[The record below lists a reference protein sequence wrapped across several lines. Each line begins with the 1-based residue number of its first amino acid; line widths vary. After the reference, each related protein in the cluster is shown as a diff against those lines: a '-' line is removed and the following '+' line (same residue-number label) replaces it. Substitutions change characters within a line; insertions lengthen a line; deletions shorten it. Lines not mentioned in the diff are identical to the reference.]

1 MVLKFPESYY
11 AVTQISDESANCNFE
26 ILLHCPTMNLT
37 AVIVQ
42 IVVFSACCTSYRL
55 HSKWKVLNIRLKNK
69 SGSKFHTCSAAQH
82 MIGKPWW
89 EDDLPN
95 ILGINPIEAAVI
107 FGALYYVYGSAVLYE
122 YAREAGK
129 LFSTIAPVVKDVS
142 TNLFSEFREYF
153 EEDRERDA
161 MRKSGVDI
169 DSIPRRT
176 SNVIERVQTGLQVSL
191 HCKTTGIDFKE

>member
-1 MVLKFPESYY
+1 
-11 AVTQISDESANCNFE
+11 
-26 ILLHCPTMNLT
+26 MNLT

-42 IVVFSACCTSYRL
+42 IVLVSACCTSYRL
-55 HSKWKVLNIRLKNK
+55 HNKWKILNSRLKNN
-69 SGSKFHTCSAAQH
+69 SGLKFHACSAAQH

-107 FGALYYVYGSAVLYE
+107 FGVLYYVYGSAVLYE

-142 TNLFSEFREYF
+142 TNLFNEFREYF